1 MKKLISLLI
10 ASSFLIGMCSIS
22 ASAALDYTNTYY
34 MNGYKLRGSTVMND
48 KVASSSTYCE
58 NYNYGKS
65 VQLNYY
71 HYYGHEV
78 KCITRGDVDTFVTNG
93 FDTYSASYT
102 NNSSTDEY
110 LGAIGSHKVKATSYM
125 IWSSH
130 ESEDDSHVGSV
141 VPDYSDI

>member
-10 ASSFLIGMCSIS
+10 VSSFLIGMCSIS

-48 KVASSSTYCE
+48 KVVSSSTYCE

-71 HYYGHEV
+71 YYYNHDIKYIISGNN
-78 KCITRGDVDTFVTNG
+78 TFVTNG

-102 NNSSTDEY
+102 YTSSTKKY
-110 LGAIGSHKVKATSYM
+110 LGAIGRHKVKATSYM

-130 ESEDDSHVGSV
+130 ESADDSHVGSV

>member
-22 ASAALDYTNTYY
+22 ASAALDYTNLYY

-48 KVASSSTYCE
+48 KLVSTSTYCE

-65 VQLNYY
+65 AIVEY
-71 HYYGHEV
+71 HYYYNNRLYSL
-78 KCITRGDVDTFVTNG
+78 TRGNANTFVTNG
-93 FDTYSASYT
+93 FDTYSVSYT
-102 NNSSTDEY
+102 YTSSTKEY

-125 IWSSH
+125 IWSSY